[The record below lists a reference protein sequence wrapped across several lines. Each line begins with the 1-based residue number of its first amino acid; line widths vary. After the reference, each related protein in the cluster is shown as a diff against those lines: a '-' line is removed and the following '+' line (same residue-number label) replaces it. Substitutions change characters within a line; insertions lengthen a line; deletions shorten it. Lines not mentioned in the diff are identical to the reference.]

1 VGKSNAWKEN
11 GSDLMPI
18 HDFSP
23 PKSWDAEK
31 IRAEKNIIVSEVA
44 STLRD
49 TKTAHCGWLKI
60 FSSLPKGMR
69 KIIFHE
75 ISLGNSIVSIGK
87 SEWPNPQSIVVNLEN
102 RFQEKSRNLVATAKW
117 RLLNDPHYWREEI
130 SEVEGESEHLI
141 IT

>member
-18 HDFSP
+18 YDFSP
-23 PKSWDAEK
+23 PKSWGAEK
-31 IRAEKNIIVSEVA
+31 IREEKNIVVSEVA

-60 FSSLPKGMR
+60 FSSLPMGMR
-69 KIIFHE
+69 KIIFYE

-102 RFQEKSRNLVATAKW
+102 RFQEKSRNLVAKAKW
-117 RLLNDPHYWREEI
+117 RLLNDPHYCREEI
-130 SEVEGESEHLI
+130 REAEQETEHLI
-141 IT
+141 IA